1 MAISKEKR
9 HLFSWS
15 FRQAI
20 MRLSERNRI
29 LKFLYR
35 ISKDNS
41 IEVNRIKFRV
51 SFKQNLDREI
61 ACL

>member
-29 LKFLYR
+29 LKKIYTESAK
-35 ISKDNS
+35 IT
-41 IEVNRIKFRV
+41 
-51 SFKQNLDREI
+51 Q
-61 ACL
+61 